1 MFRILVA
8 EDDDSARKLM
18 SDVLTDAGYEV
29 VAARDGVE
37 ACERLSARHVDL
49 LVLDVM
55 MPRMDGFELTRR
67 LRAEGNELPIL
78 MVTAR
83 EAMEDKWKGFTNGVD
98 DYMVKPVDERE
109 LLLRIAAILRRSQIA
124 SERRL
129 TLGSLTLSYDT
140 LSAQWGEE
148 AVELTKKEFL
158 LLFKLLST
166 PGKIYTK
173 RQLMQEIWEGSADS
187 DEHTIEVHIGRL
199 RDRFKGCD
207 AFEIVTMR
215 GLGYKAVKKD

>member
-1 MFRILVA
+1 MRILLA
-8 EDDDSARKLM
+8 EDEKDMNRVITRRLTWEGYSVDSCFDGEEALDYL
-18 SDVLTDAGYEV
+18 SCAEYDAV
-29 VAARDGVE
+29 
-37 ACERLSARHVDL
+37 
-49 LVLDVM
+49 VLDVM